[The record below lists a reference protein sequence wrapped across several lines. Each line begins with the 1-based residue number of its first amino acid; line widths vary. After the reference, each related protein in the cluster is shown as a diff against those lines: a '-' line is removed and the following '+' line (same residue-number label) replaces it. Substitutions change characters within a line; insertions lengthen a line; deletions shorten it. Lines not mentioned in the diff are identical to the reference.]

1 MDNRRTWPRPS
12 ASRLPIALAGALAA
26 GMAMLAAITITRAE
40 AFKLQAVDVSTRMA
54 LPAML
59 GPEGPA
65 GGNWRWDVQ

>member
-1 MDNRRTWPRPS
+1 
-12 ASRLPIALAGALAA
+12 
-26 GMAMLAAITITRAE
+26 MAMLAAITITRAE